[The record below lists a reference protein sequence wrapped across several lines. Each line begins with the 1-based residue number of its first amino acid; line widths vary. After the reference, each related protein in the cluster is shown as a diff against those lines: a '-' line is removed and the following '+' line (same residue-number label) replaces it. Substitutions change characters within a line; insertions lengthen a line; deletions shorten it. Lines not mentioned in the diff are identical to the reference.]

1 MSIEPTTAGWKVTC
15 DSGSFEDNHCTTV
28 TQVGLGYPPTIDHL
42 HDELRHQGWFIH
54 ALGTAGTRYHCPSHN
69 AAGQAAYDEALAT
82 HLSPIPRCPQCDSI
96 GETGC
101 PNPYHDQDRPA
112 AYARSEPE
120 RRIVGF
126 EITDRFGEGSEGLIT
141 QIFRRSELPWDA
153 RIIDAAYSRIVR
165 QLDSEEPSLRERFI
179 IVAAYPLCA
188 YSSWRI
194 RRVVTWRSE

>member
-1 MSIEPTTAGWKVTC
+1 MSLDLGLVQTEVLCDWPRCPEGILVGRFDSPGRLVKALEAFNWSCTRDPASQFCPEHSAVLAGVVSTEP
-15 DSGSFEDNHCTTV
+15 
-28 TQVGLGYPPTIDHL
+28 PPPDTGAV
-42 HDELRHQGWFIH
+42 QM
-54 ALGTAGTRYHCPSHN
+54 
-69 AAGQAAYDEALAT
+69 Q
-82 HLSPIPRCPQCDSI
+82 RCPQCDSI

-101 PNPYHDQDRPA
+101 PNPYHDQDRRA

-126 EITDRFGEGSEGLIT
+126 EVSDRFGEGSEGLIT

-165 QLDSEEPSLRERFI
+165 NLDSEEPSLWERFI

-188 YSSWRI
+188 YSAWRI